1 MARRRDLHVRA
12 RPLKISKAEGAS
24 LHVNSPKREPRP
36 SRCHARRRGLGNPLG
51 VGQTLLMRAPL
62 GQHMDAP
69 AVPHGTS
76 RTNSP

>member
-1 MARRRDLHVRA
+1 MSIHQNENPARADAMH
-12 RPLKISKAEGAS
+12 EGG
-24 LHVNSPKREPRP
+24 
-36 SRCHARRRGLGNPLG
+36 GLGNPLG

-76 RTNSP
+76 TGGWTSGPPGVGCFTELL